1 MEIANQRS
9 FIKNNDRAY
18 PLLFNTNCLLDS
30 FTDVYGKGEANK
42 FFRHFF
48 ENTIAKN
55 APESR
60 KQVDIFILFQ
70 GHSENKLFELF
81 TNMDLNI
88 SFDLF
93 MQLYKNATEQPYSFL
108 YVDKNKGEFRKNF
121 NTRYVIT

>member
-1 MEIANQRS
+1 MSHNLRDKDISEL
-9 FIKNNDRAY
+9 IKMH
-18 PLLFNTNCLLDS
+18 
-30 FTDVYGKGEANK
+30 
-42 FFRHFF
+42 RHF
-48 ENTIAKN
+48 KN
-55 APESR
+55 KVIFSSQYPNDLAPESR

-70 GHSENKLFELF
+70 GHSENKLL
-81 TNMDLNI
+81 NYSHMDLNI